1 MSGRRP
7 RVAYGL
13 VFGLALLTAGCRGGV
28 AAEPASPDDTPEA
41 TESPKPPA
49 PSLDQASMSEP
60 LDVKGIKLVQDE
72 GQSGVFIKLS
82 RVPDKVEHFT
92 LSNPNRLVIDVFGP
106 VAPRA
111 ASFER
116 AASGDPKVDKVR
128 VGAQADRLRVTV
140 GVKGAMPT
148 FTLTDLQT
156 MVVAFLGDR
165 SGKPSP
171 PQSQVLY
178 SAPGEP
184 EAPRVAVSPAYP
196 RASEVAAASSSAA
209 AVFSG
214 NPEPTIPGGP
224 MSQRIRTR
232 TYTGEKI
239 SLDFK
244 DADVLNVLRILAEV
258 SGLNIVATDD
268 VKGRVTVRLVD
279 VPWDQ
284 ALDIILQ
291 SNRLDAVQIGN
302 VLRVSTVTRLKEER
316 EAQLAAEEAAKELEP
331 LLVAY
336 IPVNYMKV
344 DDKQDPLNDKL
355 KDVLSDRGKVQTDA
369 RTNMVIV
376 RDIQRGVDA
385 ARDLIQT
392 LDKQTP
398 QVLIESNVVEATDTF
413 TRDLGIQWGYS
424 AAYSNQFGNAT
435 GREFPSSV
443 FIGGDPIQGASDPQ
457 TNFGD
462 VGGTGLPP
470 FGSSGGPTVGAGAP
484 PITIPFI
491 ADFPAQ
497 TVARG
502 EGAVFDI
509 ALGSIDGS
517 KALNAKL
524 SALERDGKAK
534 IISRPKVITLNNNL
548 AKIEAIR
555 IFRVRLPSTGTVI
568 STGAGG
574 VAGSSTS
581 ATEQIRTGIT
591 LEVKPQVS
599 ADGFILL
606 DINVKS
612 STADFTQQ
620 VDNIPAEVSREARTL
635 VLIKD
640 GETVVLGGVFR
651 NADNDRESGIPY
663 LRHIPGFG
671 WLFKR
676 MFRDRQREELLVFIT
691 PRIVQTAGAQFSGL
705 PAPAEE
711 TLPTAQELW
720 QTRPR

>member
-1 MSGRRP
+1 M
-7 RVAYGL
+7 
-13 VFGLALLTAGCRGGV
+13 ALGV
-28 AAEPASPDDTPEA
+28 ALSLVGCMGAAPSVSPMKGQSPEA
-41 TESPKPPA
+41 AKTPATEHKLDQAKVPPA
-49 PSLDQASMSEP
+49 PGEGLAIE
-60 LDVKGIKLVQDE
+60 GIKLVEDE

-92 LSNPNRLVIDVFGP
+92 LTDPNRLVIDIVGP
-106 VAPRA
+106 VGARA
-111 ASFER
+111 EAFER
-116 AASGDPKVDKVR
+116 AAAGDPKVDRVR
-128 VGAQADRLRVTV
+128 VTRQADRLRVTV
-140 GVKGAMPT
+140 DLKGEMPP

-156 MVVAFLGDR
+156 MVVAFLGER
-165 SGKPSP
+165 TGKPAP
-171 PQSQVLY
+171 PRSQVLY
-178 SAPGEP
+178 AAAGE
-184 EAPRVAVSPAYP
+184 EAPKPVPRGAEVA
-196 RASEVAAASSSAA
+196 VAAA
-209 AVFSG
+209 
-214 NPEPTIPGGP
+214 EPTGGAP
-224 MSQRIRTR
+224 VAGGADVSQRLKAKQ
-232 TYTGEKI
+232 YTGEKI

-331 LLVAY
+331 LKVAY

-344 DDKQDPLNDKL
+344 DDKDDPLVKKL
-355 KDVLSDRGKVQTDA
+355 EDVITERGKVKTDA
-369 RTNMVIV
+369 RTNTVIV
-376 RDIQRGVDA
+376 RDIQRGIDA
-385 ARDLIQT
+385 ARDLIRE

-413 TRDLGIQWGYS
+413 TRDIGIQWGYS
-424 AAYSNQFGNAT
+424 LALGPQFGNAT
-435 GREFPSSV
+435 GREFPSQFTFGGATGSGV
-443 FIGGDPIQGASDPQ
+443 RGDP
-457 TNFGD
+457 
-462 VGGTGLPP
+462 GTFTGRAPGPGPAGPVPP
-470 FGSSGGPTVGAGAP
+470 GFNAGPSPDAPGGPPAVP
-484 PITIPFI
+484 IPFI

-497 TVARG
+497 TVVPG
-502 EGAVFDI
+502 EGSVFDI

-524 SALERDGKAK
+524 SALEKEGKAK
-534 IISRPKVITLNNNL
+534 IISRPKVVTLNNNL

-574 VAGSSTS
+574 VAGSVTA

-599 ADGFILL
+599 SDGFILL

-651 NADNDRESGIPY
+651 NSDADRESGIPY
-663 LRHIPGFG
+663 LRNIPGLG

-676 MFRDRQREELLVFIT
+676 MFRDRQREELLVFLT
-691 PRIVQTAGAQFSGL
+691 PRIVQTAGAAFSN
-705 PAPAEE
+705 
-711 TLPTAQELW
+711 LPTARELW
-720 QTRPR
+720 AKREG